1 MANPAPKAA
10 TGIAGLDD
18 ILGGGLSPHRLYLIE
33 GMPGSGKTTL
43 AFQFLMEGARRGE
56 PVLYVAL
63 GDGGGDPP
71 SRARRVRFVPSGGDV
86 SRPRHAGNR
95 RLVARRIRG
104 RSDAGGTSL
113 IALTGWGQEKDRQLS
128 RAAGFKHHLVKP
140 VDLAAMQ
147 AVLASVDR

>member
-1 MANPAPKAA
+1 MF
-10 TGIAGLDD
+10 LD
-18 ILGGGLSPHRLYLIE
+18 L
-33 GMPGSGKTTL
+33 GMPGI
-43 AFQFLMEGARRGE
+43 
-56 PVLYVAL
+56 
-63 GDGGGDPP
+63 DGYE
-71 SRARRVRFVPSGGDV
+71 
-86 SRPRHAGNR
+86 
-95 RLVARRIRG
+95 VARRIRG